1 MPFLSE
7 LVAGRRERIPQPMSD
22 IFRVYTCKILCIE
35 QPNLISL
42 LYLLSYLILCSEFP
56 VISSLIPGFQLVC
69 QGCFRE
75 SISFCMKIALVNL

>member
-56 VISSLIPGFQLVC
+56 VISSLSHTRLSACVPRLFQKEYIFLYEDC
-69 QGCFRE
+69 TG
-75 SISFCMKIALVNL
+75 